1 MRGEVKERRILL
13 RYCSGVNARAAEERI
28 VTPDN
33 IDYFSKRYPDQKFRL
48 YQWIPFEAPNT
59 NIDTYIK
66 RGGYKALE
74 KALRMKPEKIISEI
88 KESGLIGR
96 GGAAFP
102 TGLKWEFAFKQA
114 EKKKYFVC
122 NADEGE
128 PGTFK
133 DKVLLDQ
140 DPHKVI
146 EGMIIGAYAIN
157 FSKGY
162 IYIRGEYPD
171 SAKVIKKAVEGARD
185 KNILGDNILGSSFS
199 FDIKIRTG
207 AGAYIV
213 GEETALFRS
222 IEGKRGIPEAKPPF
236 PTVSGLY
243 KKPTVINNVETIA
256 NIPYIILDGVRWF
269 RSLGVEGSFGTKLFS
284 ISGNVKNPGVY
295 EVELG
300 KYTLGD
306 LIYELAEGIEE
317 NRKLKAVLPGGAST
331 RFLTEDKLDIRMDYR
346 SLKETGSSL
355 GTGAI
360 IVFDE
365 AENIPE
371 IVRDF
376 FDFYE
381 EESCGNCV
389 PCRIGTKR
397 ISEMLQW
404 ITEPVNL
411 DQLKYLDTGGPKE
424 MAYLKKLQDIG
435 VVMKDASKCGLGQTA
450 PDPLLSSIE
459 LFKNEYR
466 ILIEQRQKEYEY
478 FAERTRP
485 LAKIDEKSG

>member
-1 MRGEVKERRILL
+1 MRKEVKEKRILL
-13 RYCSGVNARAAEERI
+13 KYCSNINAKAAEERI
-28 VTPDN
+28 ITPEN
-33 IDYFSKRYPDQKFRL
+33 IDYFRTKYPGREFHL
-48 YQWIPFEAPNT
+48 YQWIPFDAPNT
-59 NIDTYIK
+59 SINTYMEK
-66 RGGYKALE
+66 GGYSALKKALS
-74 KALRMKPEKIISEI
+74 MKPEEIISEV
-88 KESGLIGR
+88 KDSGLIGR

-102 TGLKWEFAFKQA
+102 TGLKWEFAFKQT
-114 EKKKYFVC
+114 EKGKYFVC

-146 EGMIIGAYAIN
+146 EGMIIGAYATGS
-157 FSKGY
+157 SKGY
-162 IYIRGEYPD
+162 IYIRGEYQD
-171 SAKVIKKAVEGARD
+171 SIKVIEKALEEARAI
-185 KNILGDNILGSSFS
+185 NILGSNILGSSFS
-199 FDIKIRTG
+199 FDIEVKKG
-207 AGAYIV
+207 AGAYIA

-222 IEGKRGIPEAKPPF
+222 IEGRRAVPGVKPPF

-243 KKPTVINNVETIA
+243 RKPTVINNIETLA
-256 NIPYIILDGVRWF
+256 NIPHIILNGAKWF

-284 ISGNVKNPGVY
+284 ISGSVKNPGVY

-306 LIYELAEGIEE
+306 LIYGLADGIEG

-331 RFLTEDKLDIRMDYR
+331 RFFTKDKLNVRVDYR
-346 SLKETGSSL
+346 SLRKAGSSL

-360 IVFDE
+360 LVFDE
-365 AENIPE
+365 TVSIPE

-376 FDFYE
+376 FDFYQ

-397 ISEMLQW
+397 ISEMLHW
-404 ITEPVNL
+404 ITEPVDL
-411 DQLKYLDTGGPKE
+411 DQLKYLGPGGPKK
-424 MAYLKKLQDIG
+424 MAYIEKLRDIAMT
-435 VVMKDASKCGLGQTA
+435 MKDAAKCGLGQAA

-459 LFKNEYR
+459 FFKNEYDA
-466 ILIEQRQKEYEY
+466 LIEKRQKEYEY
-478 FAERTRP
+478 FIEK
-485 LAKIDEKSG
+485 AKILSKA